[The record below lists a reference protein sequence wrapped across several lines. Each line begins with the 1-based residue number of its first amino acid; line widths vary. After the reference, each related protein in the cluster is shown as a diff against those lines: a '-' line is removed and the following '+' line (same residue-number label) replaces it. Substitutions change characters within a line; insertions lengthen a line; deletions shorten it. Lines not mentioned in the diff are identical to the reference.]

1 MLTFES
7 TSKTLVGEETVHYH
21 VGGEGETLLL
31 LHGSGPGV
39 SAWGNW
45 GGIFE
50 DLAKHYRVIAIDQ
63 PGYGKSY
70 HPAVGIDYAAVSIAA
85 TMRVFE
91 AEEVTQAH
99 VVGNSLGGM
108 VAIRFALDR
117 PEAVSK
123 VVTMGAG
130 GLGVSV
136 FSPSPAE
143 GITRLIAFTKD
154 PTKERLVE
162 WMESMVGNRAILTQE
177 FIDHRWETATAPGA
191 LEYTRNFYA
200 AAMAQGAT
208 TPVPPIINR
217 IDEIQMPVLLLF
229 GRDDRVTPLET
240 GFLPMRLLKKGELH
254 VFPEAGHWIM
264 LEQPEAFT
272 GVVLE
277 FLGR

>member
-1 MLTFES
+1 LFTFES
-7 TSKTLVGEETVHYH
+7 TSRTLHGDDSIHYH
-21 VGGEGETLLL
+21 VAGEGQALLL

-50 DLAKHYRVIAIDQ
+50 DLSQHYRVIAIDQ

-70 HPAVGIDYAAVSIAA
+70 RPEVGIDYAAVSIAA
-85 TMRVFE
+85 AMRVFE
-91 AEEVTQAH
+91 TEQVTQAH

-108 VAIRFALDR
+108 VAVRFALDR
-117 PEAVSK
+117 PDVVGK
-123 VVTMGAG
+123 VITMGAG
-130 GLGVSV
+130 GLGVSL

-143 GITRLIAFTKD
+143 GITRLVAFIHD
-154 PTKERLVE
+154 PTRERLVE
-162 WMESMVGNRAILTQE
+162 WMESMVGNRSILTE
-177 FIDHRWETATAPGA
+177 DFIEQRWQTATAPGA
-191 LEYTRNFYA
+191 LEYTRDFYT
-200 AAMAQGAT
+200 AAMAQGAA
-208 TPVPPIINR
+208 TPVPPIVNR
-217 IDEIQMPVLLLF
+217 IGEIDMPVLMLF

-240 GFLPMRLLKKGELH
+240 ALLPMRFLKKGELH
-254 VFPEAGHWIM
+254 VFPGAGHWIM